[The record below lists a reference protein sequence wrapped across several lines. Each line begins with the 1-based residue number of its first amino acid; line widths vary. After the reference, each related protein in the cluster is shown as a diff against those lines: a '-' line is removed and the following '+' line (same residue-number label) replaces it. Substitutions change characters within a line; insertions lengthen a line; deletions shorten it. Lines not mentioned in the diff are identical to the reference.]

1 MFPSELKIAK
11 IFRIHKSGPKS
22 DPSNY
27 RQIFILPTISKLFES
42 KQGCK
47 DQESIQ
53 LVGEPEIQKLEIS
66 GRKVAE
72 F

>member
-1 MFPSELKIAK
+1 MVQNLIPPI
-11 IFRIHKSGPKS
+11 IDKSLAYPQS
-22 DPSNY
+22 LN
-27 RQIFILPTISKLFES
+27 FFES

-66 GRKVAE
+66 GLKVAE